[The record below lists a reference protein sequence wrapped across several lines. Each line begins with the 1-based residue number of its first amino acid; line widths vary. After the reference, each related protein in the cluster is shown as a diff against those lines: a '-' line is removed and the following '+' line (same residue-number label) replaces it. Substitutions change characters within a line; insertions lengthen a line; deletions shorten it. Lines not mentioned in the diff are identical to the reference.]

1 MGLTSGERTSA
12 SQTQGMKLLG
22 SVNAGKTMIS
32 KLKPTR
38 TMLSVGNT
46 AVNKTCC
53 PSPHGDLQSSGERT
67 LIKNS
72 TNNCESSTGTDLPT
86 TERVTVP

>member
-12 SQTQGMKLLG
+12 SQAQGMKLLG

-32 KLKPTR
+32 TLKPTR

-46 AVNKTCC
+46 AVNKTRC
-53 PSPHGDLQSSGERT
+53 PSPHGDLQSSGEKD
-67 LIKNS
+67 IN
-72 TNNCESSTGTDLPT
+72 
-86 TERVTVP
+86 